1 MKAAQTYLD
10 IVYSQFKK
18 SKINIFALC
27 GAALIW
33 AIAIFAPLIAS
44 SYPLIYIEKGEQGTS
59 VSSPWLESLFYTN
72 GEEVLQFLDV
82 TTERVIQNEKV
93 LYTYSFFEIHPDL
106 LFNMLMLAAIPTIIY
121 WVIFVRKRQTSA
133 VHKWA
138 RVLIVYFTIGI
149 LFTVLGSIKPL
160 KPKFNTRFDHTE
172 YVLKSQVAECEE
184 KNLNRDK
191 VTAIFTLVPFG
202 PYQID
207 MEFEYQKPLS
217 RKSDMEGFV
226 PRRTNDWSYHLLGT
240 TGNGYDLFTRLLY
253 GTRISITVGIVAVFI
268 YSSIGTVIGAIAG
281 YFGGK
286 PDLIISRII
295 EIIIMIPSLF
305 LIAIL
310 VGLTER
316 SVYIVM
322 LAIGVIGWTGVARLI
337 RGEFLRQR
345 SIDFVTA
352 AQALGASKFRLIF
365 RHILP
370 NAIHPL
376 LVAIPFGIAASAA
389 TEGALSFIGYG
400 VRPPTAS
407 WGIIL
412 EEARRNL
419 DTLGE
424 KWWLI
429 IFPSL
434 AIFATVALFNLV
446 GNGIRDAV
454 DPRLRGTQ

>member
-1 MKAAQTYLD
+1 
-10 IVYSQFKK
+10 
-18 SKINIFALC
+18 
-27 GAALIW
+27 
-33 AIAIFAPLIAS
+33 
-44 SYPLIYIEKGEQGTS
+44 
-59 VSSPWLESLFYTN
+59 
-72 GEEVLQFLDV
+72 
-82 TTERVIQNEKV
+82 
-93 LYTYSFFEIHPDL
+93 
-106 LFNMLMLAAIPTIIY
+106 
-121 WVIFVRKRQTSA
+121 
-133 VHKWA
+133 
-138 RVLIVYFTIGI
+138 
-149 LFTVLGSIKPL
+149 
-160 KPKFNTRFDHTE
+160 
-172 YVLKSQVAECEE
+172 
-184 KNLNRDK
+184 
-191 VTAIFTLVPFG
+191 
-202 PYQID
+202 
-207 MEFEYQKPLS
+207 
-217 RKSDMEGFV
+217 
-226 PRRTNDWSYHLLGT
+226 
-240 TGNGYDLFTRLLY
+240 
-253 GTRISITVGIVAVFI
+253 VGIVAVFI

-316 SVYIVM
+316 SVYVVM
-322 LAIGVIGWTGVARLI
+322 LAIGIIGWTGIARLI

-345 SIDFVTA
+345 SIDFVVA

-376 LVAIPFGIAASAA
+376 MVAIPFGIAASA
-389 TEGALSFIGYG
+389 TVEGALSFIGYG

-407 WGIIL
+407 WGIVL

-419 DTLGE
+419 DTLGD

-429 IFPSL
+429 VFPSL

-454 DPRLRGTQ
+454 DPRLRGIQ